1 MSKFDRTGITIR
13 KDETLWKGWSHL
25 RRVTFDYRRDD
36 GRETELVWEVFDR
49 GRAVAILLFDPTR
62 ETVVLVRQF
71 RIPVHLMGDPAF
83 LLEVPAGAVDDEEPA
98 AAVCREVLEETGYR
112 IENPR
117 FLFTAYSSPGSLTE
131 KIYFYAA
138 MVTAADKVAT
148 GGGVDH
154 EHEDLELSEV
164 ALDEALEMIGTGAIC
179 DAKTIM
185 LLQWAALNRESL
197 VGAAALRAQEG

>member
-1 MSKFDRTGITIR
+1 MSKFDRTGITVR

-83 LLEVPAGAVDDEEPA
+83 LLEVPAGGVEEDAPE
-98 AAVCREVLEETGYR
+98 AAVRREVLEETGYR
-112 IENPR
+112 IDKPR
-117 FLFTAYSSPGSLTE
+117 FLFAAYTSPGSLTE
-131 KIYFYAA
+131 KVYFYVAT
-138 MVTAADKVAT
+138 VTAADKVAD
-148 GGGVDH
+148 GGGLDH
-154 EHEDLELSEV
+154 EHEDLELSEIP
-164 ALDEALEMIGTGAIC
+164 LDEALEMIGTGAIC

-197 VGAAALRAQEG
+197 LRAVALQAEQG

>member
-83 LLEVPAGAVDDEEPA
+83 LLEVPAGGVEEDAPES
-98 AAVCREVLEETGYR
+98 AVCREVLEETGYR
-112 IENPR
+112 IDKPR
-117 FLFTAYSSPGSLTE
+117 FLFAAYTSPGSLTE
-131 KIYFYAA
+131 KVYFYVAT
-138 MVTAADKVAT
+138 VTSVDKVAD
-148 GGGVDH
+148 GGGLDH
-154 EHEDLELSEV
+154 EHEDLELSEIP
-164 ALDEALEMIGTGAIC
+164 LDEALEMIGTGAIC

-197 VGAAALRAQEG
+197 ARAAALQAQEG

>member
-1 MSKFDRTGITIR
+1 MSKFDRTGITVR

-83 LLEVPAGAVDDEEPA
+83 LLEVPAGGVEEDAPES
-98 AAVCREVLEETGYR
+98 AVCREVLEETGYR
-112 IENPR
+112 IDKPR
-117 FLFTAYSSPGSLTE
+117 FLFAAYTSPGSLTE
-131 KIYFYAA
+131 KVYFYVAT
-138 MVTAADKVAT
+138 VTSVDKVAD
-148 GGGVDH
+148 GGGLDH
-154 EHEDLELSEV
+154 EHEDLELSEIP
-164 ALDEALEMIGTGAIC
+164 LDEALEMIGTGAIC

-197 VGAAALRAQEG
+197 LRAVALQAEQG